1 MDARAPETLESPT
14 VKKTLLAAAA
24 VTSAALV
31 LTACGGDGD
40 SGGGKDD
47 IKGADSPSASASATG
62 DADTRPGHPKITLPS
77 DLDVTFEGFTTGDK
91 AKDAVLADSAARVR
105 AMDAA
110 KVEGKTM
117 TDAVRFYTDP
127 TALVAAQKSL
137 KFYADKGYSVTGKF
151 RYYDQ
156 KVTLSGSGFG
166 AELTYCGDESKG
178 FASVRKTG
186 KVLTTPVDKDS
197 YVRYSALLRKNDK
210 GVWQTAS
217 MSTDRGAAACQP

>member
-1 MDARAPETLESPT
+1 
-14 VKKTLLAAAA
+14 
-24 VTSAALV
+24 
-31 LTACGGDGD
+31 
-40 SGGGKDD
+40 
-47 IKGADSPSASASATG
+47 
-62 DADTRPGHPKITLPS
+62 
-77 DLDVTFEGFTTGDK
+77 
-91 AKDAVLADSAARVR
+91 
-105 AMDAA
+105 
-110 KVEGKTM
+110 M

-217 MSTDRGAAACQP
+217 MSTDRGRSMPTVMSLRRVAGVGLSAVLLATLSATAHANTPGEGGDEQPPRKPPSTGAAGTTTRSTPPSTGSSTTARRTAGASPPAPSPR